1 MEDVKKKYETLRKKY
16 SLPLLSD
23 LTKEFCIKLDNPD
36 LILQDIID
44 KIKEKI
50 TDNATTIESI
60 IFVGSSEN
68 LSNLYET
75 KILKNKK
82 KEMFEFYKELMSITW
97 KSRKVETTAD
107 EKEMADFIK
116 ETYDKWVKKLKKEFI
131 DICEK
136 FEKGWKSASLG
147 TTPTEMMYLG

>member
-1 MEDVKKKYETLRKKY
+1 MEDMKKKYEVLRNKY
-16 SLPLLSD
+16 SLPSLTD
-23 LTKEFCIKLDNPD
+23 LTREFCIKLDNPD
-36 LILQDIID
+36 LILQDIIC

-50 TDNATTIESI
+50 IDNATTIESI

-75 KILKNKK
+75 KMLNNKK
-82 KEMFEFYKELMSITW
+82 KEIFEFYKELMSITW

-116 ETYDKWVKKLKKEFI
+116 ETYDKWINKLKKQFV

-136 FEKGWKSASLG
+136 FEKGWKSAILG
-147 TTPTEMMYLG
+147 ETPTEMMYLG